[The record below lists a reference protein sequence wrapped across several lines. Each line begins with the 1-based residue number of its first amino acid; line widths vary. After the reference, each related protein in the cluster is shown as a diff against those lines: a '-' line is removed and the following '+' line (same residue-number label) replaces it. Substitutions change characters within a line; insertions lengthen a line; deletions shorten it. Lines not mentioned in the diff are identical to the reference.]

1 MAQRVGIASLI
12 HNPSVSSDGPRQLC
26 QKTSTFIYLF
36 FGDETVVHFI
46 FCLLPCSSKM
56 TSRHTTP
63 GVGVWEGCRTVCTTG
78 PSPITRFINSR
89 RCTTTLPTPQTAL
102 CPPSILLRTH
112 NLREIRMQ
120 YTGR

>member
-12 HNPSVSSDGPRQLC
+12 YNPSVSSDGPRQLC
-26 QKTSTFIYLF
+26 QKRRHLFIYFLA
-36 FGDETVVHFI
+36 TRPWFI
-46 FCLLPCSSKM
+46 LCLLPCSSKM